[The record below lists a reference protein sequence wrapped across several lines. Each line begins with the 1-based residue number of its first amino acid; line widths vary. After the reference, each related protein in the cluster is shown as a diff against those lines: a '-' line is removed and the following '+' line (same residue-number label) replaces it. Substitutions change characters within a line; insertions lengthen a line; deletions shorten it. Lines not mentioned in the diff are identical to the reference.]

1 MKKSDPSPRDTSF
14 AEYNALVLGM
24 RILVFLGLL
33 LVGPACEGQGVELM
47 KLEPLRQTIQQE
59 QRVQVINFWAT
70 WCGPCLKELPLF
82 EKLNGE
88 RSDIR
93 ILLVSLDMDLDPDP
107 QKVRSFVARKKLKST
122 VIILDERNPNEWIDK
137 LEKSWSGAIP
147 ATLVINNKTGK
158 RRFVERELHA
168 GELEKLISEIE

>member
-1 MKKSDPSPRDTSF
+1 
-14 AEYNALVLGM
+14 M
-24 RILVFLGLL
+24 RILVFLGLFL
-33 LVGPACEGQGVELM
+33 AGFTCRGQRVELM

-59 QRVQVINFWAT
+59 QGVQVINFWAT

-82 EKLNGE
+82 EKLNAE
-88 RSDIR
+88 RRDVR

-137 LEKSWSGAIP
+137 LEKTWSGALP
-147 ATLVINNKTGK
+147 ATLVIHNKTGK
-158 RRFVERELHA
+158 RRFIERELHA